1 MRQRLRRFVVVAGAV
16 VITSCSTDTS
26 TSSDALTPTTTPL
39 GATSTTVLS
48 IATTVP
54 SDASTT
60 VPTTTTSTTVAPSA
74 TTTPPAAS
82 SEVAAAF
89 VGGPEDDFWLPL
101 GYWDGSAWV
110 QLGQEGESTPLEFP
124 AATGDTLHV
133 TGLDLAPG
141 TASLG
146 GAGEAC
152 VDERVGFAV
161 DVAMPTAEPPGF
173 GYSGIGVV
181 GDWEI
186 QPRPANQLGLQ
197 IDEYRQIGA
206 TFADDLGVDGTS
218 GKVVQ
223 VVRSDLDGDGMEEVL
238 VTFEHFEEPF
248 GAPGDFSIVYLRAP
262 QITGPVVD
270 TVVFSSFVAPE
281 LPDEQLPFMNLA
293 RVLGVAD
300 LNGDGRMEVALR
312 TWYYEGA
319 GVSVFEFD
327 GDSVVAVMSNG
338 CGA

>member
-1 MRQRLRRFVVVAGAV
+1 MVAGAV
-16 VITSCSTDTS
+16 VITSCSTDSS
-26 TSSDALTPTTTPL
+26 TSSGTLTPTTTLL
-39 GATSTTVLS
+39 GTTTTTVAAPAPVTS
-48 IATTVP
+48 QA
-54 SDASTT
+54 AS
-60 VPTTTTSTTVAPSA
+60 TTTSTSTTTTVVPSA

-82 SEVAAAF
+82 GEVAAAF
-89 VGGPEDDFWLPL
+89 VGGPDDDFWLPL

-110 QLGQEGESTPLEFP
+110 QLGEEGEATPLEFP
-124 AATGDTLHV
+124 AATGDPLRV

-141 TASLG
+141 TAPLG

-152 VDERVGFAV
+152 FDERVGFAV
-161 DVAMPTAEPPGF
+161 DVAVPNPEPPGF

-238 VTFEHFEEPF
+238 VAFEHFESPF

-262 QITGPVVD
+262 QIAGPVVD
-270 TVVFSSFVAPE
+270 TVVFSSFVAPD

-327 GDSVVAVMSNG
+327 GDGVAAVMSNG